1 MGKKSYFAAILVI
14 AVLCLSFAVVMLTNN
29 SDIANA
35 ADNTS
40 AAQINYS
47 TVAVHDP
54 SIVLAYEDADGNT
67 YGEQNAQKTR
77 TKVYYSFG
85 TQIANAKSYDLIN
98 WTSFSNNLNNANNLY
113 ELLGDAAL
121 YSGLTV
127 DTVVGNSWAPDVI
140 WNKDLQKWCMYL
152 SVNGSNHNSSIVMLM
167 ADNLDGVWSYAGTVV
182 WSGFTSSNVGSTDY
196 EKVMGTTT
204 INGYHNITDSNGY
217 ISYAAHSIDPC
228 VFYDEDG
235 ELWMSY
241 GSWRGG
247 IFLLKLDNYTGVRD
261 YDYKYTTRVNG
272 TPANGSTQFTVYED
286 QYFGKHIAGG
296 AGSSG
301 EGSYIVYNNGYYY
314 LFITYGALDPK
325 GGYNMR
331 YFRSDTVDGSYVDA
345 NGDTALYN
353 HVSDGGTPFGTNNL
367 NGIRVMSGYTWSWWD
382 YTYIAQGHNSV
393 FVDDDGKM
401 YIVYHNKYTDGTLFH
416 VMKVHQLLNDG
427 NNWLVA
433 APFEAKS
440 TDTYASDKFSEI
452 EGTYG
457 AFIMTFNN
465 GTHDYPCKESKI
477 KFESNG
483 TVSGDISGKW
493 KYAANGK
500 ITLTISGKTYMGYI
514 LNQTM
519 EGTNIQ
525 TLSIGALDKTNGET
539 FWAYKYPSE
548 ITAGAYARSGIA
560 VPENAQLDKLTSSFS
575 NTDNI
580 WYNTTVTMTKNESGY
595 SGSDGSSVQIGAST
609 DNYAEFA
616 SVNYG
621 QNFIAM
627 PGVSGG
633 FSISFD
639 YSNYSSDWTSVLSG
653 SNSKVY
659 LSVLQYDTANNA
671 VSIFEASAV
680 AAQYKEFAAN
690 PWEAFYTTGTARATI
705 SVNSDY
711 SISFYR
717 DGIKMFTYSKGTT
730 FNDSQYTIAD
740 LGKSLENDLK
750 NGTLRAEYSL
760 SNVTIGAPIG
770 QPLAGNMDI
779 TLTDANTTLVYTVA
793 GSSAYGTFVPAISNA
808 INKGVAVSFYM
819 STPITS
825 DWTSVIIQN
834 TSNYV
839 YKVSL
844 PNLDTSNGAW
854 NKFPASNNKVGG
866 EWDSFL
872 NRVGFVTVSINSDHT
887 VAFYLNGAKMIE
899 YYDTDGPGN
908 LGTGTVSEFV
918 GNLLWQL
925 QYSNG
930 FYFANGVP
938 GAEDLIV
945 TNALTGAQVGQLFRD
960 YKEYAP
966 DNIQEK
972 QYDFKDETIKVHY
985 APTNTLIRTG
995 IAAVPDAI
1003 NEGFALSFDLTKA
1016 QTSDWDSI
1024 VIWSNIYKIS
1034 LPNLDSWFS
1043 TGTMSEKHHWPSE
1056 SNFNASYNYDCTDDL
1071 RYRVFL
1077 DCNAY
1082 VTISVTPGD
1091 SAQKT
1096 GKITYYKN
1104 GEKVVEYY
1112 GSDDYNYDGDTLY
1125 VQDFIDE
1132 LLYSVENNGFGFGCD
1147 TFEAQNVI
1155 VTNALNDT
1163 QAKDNVYAN
1172 KGDTLPYDCA
1182 KDGHVYD
1189 SAKSGSACTGFT
1201 VTYTCRYCSDSYQTQ
1216 TLEGVTGHN
1225 YELTADVASTCT
1237 THGYVTYKCSV
1248 CGDEV
1253 TAEKP
1258 LAAHTVGDTWE
1269 YGEIEIDGV
1278 LTKAHWKECSVCQ
1291 EKAGLSAHVRTEI
1304 ITKYPTCTEEG
1315 RKTVGCTICDY
1326 EEIVPIE
1333 KTAHSSTGEWQ
1344 GNDESHWKVCDSCG
1358 QNVVS
1363 NEAHTYG
1370 EWVTVTE
1377 ATCHSDGLQQRTCSV
1392 CNYVQSKTIPSSTVP
1407 HNVADVWSY
1416 DDNYHYHACTN
1427 DGCTYTED
1435 KTPHNWIETSRDDAT
1450 CESDGM
1456 IYYSCEC
1463 GATKTEKIDAL
1474 GHKPAANY
1482 SIDSTGHWY
1491 ECENG
1496 CGEKLDYAEH
1506 NVATLWS
1513 SDENSHWHECT
1524 DGCGYKTEVAAHD
1537 WDDGVITKPATADQT
1552 GIKMFTCNTCERTK
1566 EVTITSDGHEAAADW
1581 QYDEDYHWHNCATAG
1596 CNEVFDKGTHTF
1608 DGGVVT
1614 TPATCTENGLRTYTC
1629 TVCHYYYTE
1638 VINATGHDMIHHTAV
1653 PATCTVNGTLE
1664 YWSCEN
1670 CDKNFA
1676 DAQGMVELDDIVDYA
1691 TGHVKA
1697 DNMSY
1702 DSSSHWYECTVC
1714 HEKLEEEAHT
1724 IVQGEYES
1732 DADSHWQI
1740 CADGCGYSTAKQSHN
1755 WIATGNTTEPT
1766 CTENGGTEYRC
1777 SVCGK
1782 TKSEGVSATGHD
1794 MTHHVEVPAA
1804 CESDGSC
1811 EYWTC
1816 GNCGKNFA
1824 DENGDE
1830 EITQTV
1836 VPALG
1841 HDYVFSKTVAPDF
1854 DAKTDGYDLYVCGN
1868 DPSHTEKRNTVEWES
1883 LGVTL
1888 SFNVNGGS
1896 SVSSQFVEKGT
1907 ALKLTV
1913 PTKSGCTFGGWYTD
1927 SAFKNKVSSDSY
1939 MVNSN
1944 TTLYARWLVTV
1955 VETED
1960 DEEVEIKVE
1969 SPSGFDE
1976 DVKVSVVDK
1985 TETQHGITVE
1995 NGKVDKVYEV
2005 SINAEVNGEITVSIY
2020 VGTNF
2025 DSANCN
2031 VYKAD
2036 NDGELTQVEYAY
2048 SDGYVT
2054 LSTSELGTFVFSSP
2068 VSDGGNAGIVPQP
2081 EDGNGVVIAVCVVC
2095 AVIAIAAIAAVVVVA
2110 VRKKR
2115 AA

>member
-54 SIVLAYEDADGNT
+54 SIVLAYEDADGNI

-228 VFYDEDG
+228 VFYDEDD

-301 EGSYIVYNNGYYY
+301 EGSYIVYNNDCYY

-465 GTHDYPCKESKI
+465 GTYDNPCKESKI

-483 TVSGDISGKW
+483 TVSGDISGTW

-525 TLSIGALDKTNGET
+525 TLSIGALDITNGET

-779 TLTDANTTLVYTVA
+779 TLTDVNLLYSAADST
-793 GSSAYGTFVPAISNA
+793 AYGQFVPASYVSSA
-808 INKGVAVSFYM
+808 SSQGVAVSFYIAQ
-819 STPITS
+819 PITNG
-825 DWTSVIIQN
+825 DWDSFIIKN
-834 TSNYV
+834 ESA
-839 YKVSL
+839 YKYNVTL
-844 PNLDTSNGAW
+844 PNLDTTDYRIRKWPEMTNLINAGAY
-854 NKFPASNNKVGG
+854 NA
-866 EWDSFL
+866 FL
-872 NRVGFVTVSINSDHT
+872 NTKGFVTVSINNNGT
-887 VAFYLNGAKMIE
+887 VVYYMNGVKMIA
-899 YYDTDGPGN
+899 YNSGDICSGDDG
-908 LGTGTVSEFV
+908 GTVGNFV
-918 GNLLWQL
+918 SNLL
-925 QYSNG
+925 SGIANSG
-930 FYFANGVP
+930 FYFANGVS
-938 GAEDLIV
+938 GATDLMV
-945 TNALTGAQVGQLFRD
+945 TQGLTDSQAMQLYND

-966 DNIQEK
+966 ENFTERN
-972 QYDFKDETIKVHY
+972 YDYEDSGIKVIA
-985 APTNTLIRTG
+985 APTGTYSATAFGPVADATVNG
-995 IAAVPDAI
+995 IAVSFKQNNKIPDANDTANNDWSAI
-1003 NEGFALSFDLTKA
+1003 VF
-1016 QTSDWDSI
+1016 TSNRLRI
-1024 VIWSNIYKIS
+1024 T
-1034 LPNLDSWFS
+1034 LPNLDPNFYEGGEGL
-1043 TGTMSEKHHWPSE
+1043 TGTNKWPDTA
-1056 SNFNASYNYDCTDDL
+1056 NFYNGGAWNSFLNNETYYATVSINTDGSI
-1071 RYRVFL
+1071 V
-1077 DCNAY
+1077 
-1082 VTISVTPGD
+1082 
-1091 SAQKT
+1091 
-1096 GKITYYKN
+1096 YYKN
-1104 GEKVVEYY
+1104 GVKVIAY
-1112 GSDDYNYDGDTLY
+1112 SATDTLGNGT
-1125 VQDFIDE
+1125 QI
-1132 LLYSVENNGFGFGCD
+1132 SVFASVILREIQTYGFGFGNSLFSAED
-1147 TFEAQNVI
+1147 
-1155 VTNALNDT
+1155 VTVTSAVSDSQALMLYNN
-1163 QAKDNVYAN
+1163 KDAVSS
-1172 KGDTLPYDCA
+1172 DHDCA

-1237 THGYVTYKCSV
+1237 THGYATYKCSV

-1304 ITKYPTCTEEG
+1304 ITKYPTCTEKG
-1315 RKTVGCTICDY
+1315 SKTVGCTICDY

-1344 GNDESHWKVCDSCG
+1344 GNDENHWKVCDSCG

-1392 CNYVQSKTIPSSTVP
+1392 CNYVQSKTIPSSTVA
-1407 HNVADVWSY
+1407 HNVSDVWSY
-1416 DDNYHYHACTN
+1416 DDDYHYYACTN

-1450 CESDGM
+1450 CESDGT

-1524 DGCGYKTEVAAHD
+1524 DGCGYKTDVATHD

-1664 YWSCEN
+1664 YWACEN

-1777 SVCGK
+1777 SICGK

-1794 MTHHVEVPAA
+1794 MTHHVEVPAT

-1907 ALKLTV
+1907 AIKLTV